1 MVMVFK
7 VGEKQTV
14 AFDLSII
21 SKELEHLDIDYDT
34 DLEFNLIVKDREDE
48 VLFEKTDSAF
58 MVKSER
64 EEVWVQFMEED
75 LSETGA
81 YKVELMIKIY
91 SGDTKEWIEKSEDLE
106 MTIKKSLHDG
116 GD

>member
-34 DLEFNLIVKDREDE
+34 DLEFNLVVKDNKEDE

-58 MVKSER
+58 MVKSEI

-75 LSETGA
+75 LSEAGA

-91 SGDTKEWIEKSEDLE
+91 SGDTKEWIEKSKDLGMYIQE
-106 MTIKKSLHDG
+106 SLH
-116 GD
+116 